1 VSAHISYR
9 AEQFTKKMKNITSS
23 HGRTEIQ
30 EIQRDCEK
38 LIHTESVQASSD
50 INHVAIYEI
59 TANYFSF
66 TYK

>member
-1 VSAHISYR
+1 MENFACSY
-9 AEQFTKKMKNITSS
+9 
-23 HGRTEIQ
+23 GRREIE

-38 LIHTESVQASSD
+38 LMHTESVQASSD

-59 TANYFSF
+59 TANYLPF